1 MTATTPTPGPG
12 EQRDNGGPFPL
23 PVARTLNPV
32 TRTDLALYAG
42 ASGDHNPIHIDIDAA
57 RAAGLGDVI
66 GHGMLSMAW
75 AGRVLDEITGPGGV
89 LAYRMR
95 FTEPVRVGER
105 LTVSVRQTQDQAA
118 RDTGTDVEVLVTGT
132 EGATKAK
139 GTATLTPRPPHA
151 TRSRNA

>member
-1 MTATTPTPGPG
+1 MTDTAPVRG
-12 EQRDNGGPFPL
+12 EQTDGAGPFGL
-23 PVARTLNPV
+23 PVVRTLPPV
-32 TRTDLALYAG
+32 ARTDLALYAG

-95 FTEPVRVGER
+95 FTEPVRVGEH
-105 LTVSVRQTQDQAA
+105 LTVCVRQAEEQQPEH
-118 RDTGTDVEVLVTGT
+118 TGTDVEVLVTGA

-139 GTATLTPRPPHA
+139 GAATLAAEPPYA
-151 TRSRNA
+151 ARSRTL